1 MAVLVQ
7 CDGGV
12 GVAQQSG
19 QRHNVHA
26 LLQGPGGERVPET
39 VKVGSGNS
47 CLANTS
53 LKQILV
59 SPGLIGLAIF
69 LAEHIAARIVAR
81 ILIAELHLDGVVIL
95 KVFEQTV
102 HDVYC
107 SAGVICLGAL
117 YGMNAGAG
125 ANGRIKVGQAISGF
139 ADLKRPVCHI
149 YIFPPQAA

>member
-1 MAVLVQ
+1 M
-7 CDGGV
+7 
-12 GVAQQSG
+12 AQQPG

-26 LLQGPGGERVPET
+26 LFQGSGGERVPEA

-69 LAEHIAARIVAR
+69 LAEHIAAGIVAGV
-81 ILIAELHLDGVVIL
+81 LIAEFHLDGVVIL
-95 KVFEQTV
+95 KIFEQTV
-102 HDVYC
+102 HDVYR

-125 ANGRIKVGQAISGF
+125 ANGRIKVRQTISGF
-139 ADLKRPVCHI
+139 TDLK
-149 YIFPPQAA
+149 